1 MQIVVEIIGLLVN
14 FEYPLCANFVTS
26 TALAIVPFLTFI
38 LMGLLDIS
46 GQFHTYLIPLGSQ
59 ETLNKEVFFRSLTNN
74 VILKC

>member
-14 FEYPLCANFVTS
+14 FEYLLCANFVTS

-46 GQFHTYLIPLGSQ
+46 LASFTPTSSHWEAKRL
-59 ETLNKEVFFRSLTNN
+59 
-74 VILKC
+74 